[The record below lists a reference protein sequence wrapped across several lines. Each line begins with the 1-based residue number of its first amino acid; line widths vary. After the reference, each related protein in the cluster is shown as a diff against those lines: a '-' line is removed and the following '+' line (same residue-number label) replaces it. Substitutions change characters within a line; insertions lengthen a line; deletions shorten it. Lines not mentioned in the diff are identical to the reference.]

1 MKNIIE
7 YEELSRLFRAINSAS
22 YHLAN
27 MTKNS
32 SSNPMTRAGH
42 YKSFQRALINNDYCK
57 YVSKNEASKE
67 GKAQHAVL
75 KVALKT
81 YMKKCEA
88 LEELTSMPTVERLG
102 ALLLKGGTSTKR
114 KPTKKATRAKR
125 V

>member
-7 YEELSRLFRAINSAS
+7 NEELSRLFKAVNSAS
-22 YHLAN
+22 WYLAN
-27 MTKNS
+27 KTKNVS
-32 SSNPMTRAGH
+32 LLDKDRAKH

-57 YVSKNEASKE
+57 YVSKNEALKE

-102 ALLLKGGTSTKR
+102 ALLKGGTSTKR
-114 KPTKKATRAKR
+114 KTTKKATRAKR